1 MAYACCLR
9 AGASDVD
16 VAILYAAFS
25 PVYRMRGLS
34 QKNRRAGLFACL
46 CVAVL
51 LLLFGWFLT
60 TAAKKCSTKK
70 PKKDVSGACPAKT
83 GDPGAL
89 SYKESTS
96 AAARATRPYLL
107 ASGFWL
113 AKLTAGT
120 WARAFG
126 PTGAVLKLPP
136 YMYEQVAA
144 G

>member
-1 MAYACCLR
+1 
-9 AGASDVD
+9 
-16 VAILYAAFS
+16 
-25 PVYRMRGLS
+25 MRGLS
-34 QKNRRAGLFACL
+34 PKNRRAGLFACL

-60 TAAKKCSTKK
+60 TAAKKCNSKK

-89 SYKESTS
+89 SYIESTS
-96 AAARATRPYLL
+96 AAARATRPYRL

-126 PTGAVLKLPP
+126 PMGAIVRRRIDE
-136 YMYEQVAA
+136 EQVVELGQIDAILT
-144 G
+144 GK